1 MFRRLSR
8 NKLCVNMF
16 SASLGCQY
24 LINWIR
30 WCEACWFWSF
40 CSNYSNN
47 QQKEVIHRNAILDG
61 ARGESHYSVI

>member
-1 MFRRLSR
+1 
-8 NKLCVNMF
+8 MF

-30 WCEACWFWSF
+30 WCEASRFRSF

-47 QQKEVIHRNAILDG
+47 QQKEVIHRNTILDG
-61 ARGESHYSVI
+61 ARGESHDSII